1 VQVYGGT
8 TSIMIGS
15 YSWSLAGGSE
25 STAQSGDTYCSGC
38 AVNVSDVAI
47 INSIA
52 VSNTAGK
59 LRAAFYLLQRLC
71 SAHDCVCAMQWL
83 PH

>member
-15 YSWSLAGGSE
+15 YSWSLAGSGS
-25 STAQSGDTYCSGC
+25 STAGSGDTYCSGC

-47 INSIA
+47 IKSIA

-59 LRAAFYLLQRLC
+59 LCPVFRLLQRLC
-71 SAHDCVCAMQWL
+71 SAHDCVCVMQWL